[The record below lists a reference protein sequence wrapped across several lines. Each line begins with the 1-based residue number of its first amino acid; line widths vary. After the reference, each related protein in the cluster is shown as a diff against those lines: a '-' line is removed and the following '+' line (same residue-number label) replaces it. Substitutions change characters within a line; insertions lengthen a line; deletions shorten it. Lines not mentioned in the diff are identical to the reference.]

1 MSLKDAQFALTA
13 QARPFSLLAMLA
25 LASDVLV
32 NGKGSRFSQ
41 SSAKMKQRDGNLHHI
56 HMCVTDDFFA
66 EA

>member
-1 MSLKDAQFALTA
+1 MSLKDVQLALTA

-32 NGKGSRFSQ
+32 NGKCSRFRK
-41 SSAKMKQRDGNLHHI
+41 SSAKMKQPDGKLHHM